1 MENEEKL
8 SDDVSE
14 NDIREASSK
23 ENSDDD
29 IESSF
34 QVVDSWED
42 KDSDTERS
50 GEKRA
55 VEQLSTTKSVDNE
68 EEVPAKRP
76 KLVEVDEDSDDDS
89 DDDFAA
95 QLLEGQDRNSLKQI
109 YTEFCNFVWRR

>member
-8 SDDVSE
+8 SDDASE
-14 NDIREASSK
+14 NDIKEASSK

-76 KLVEVDEDSDDDS
+76 KLVEVDEDSDDD
-89 DDDFAA
+89 FAA
-95 QLLEGQDRNSLKQI
+95 QLLEGQDRNSLL
-109 YTEFCNFVWRR
+109 TDLH

>member
-8 SDDVSE
+8 SDDASE
-14 NDIREASSK
+14 NDIKEASSK

-76 KLVEVDEDSDDDS
+76 KLVEVDEDSDDD
-89 DDDFAA
+89 FAA

>member
-8 SDDVSE
+8 SDNASE
-14 NDIREASSK
+14 NDVREASSK
-23 ENSDDD
+23 DNSDDD

-34 QVVDSWED
+34 QVVDSWEE

-55 VEQLSTTKSVDNE
+55 AVQLSTTKSVDNE
-68 EEVPAKRP
+68 EDVPAKRP
-76 KLVEVDEDSDDDS
+76 KLVEADEDS

-95 QLLEGQDRNSLKQI
+95 QLLEGQDRNSL
-109 YTEFCNFVWRR
+109 